1 MALLG
6 PKIAT
11 LSSSQFLMEVVMLV
25 NVVDQFWVS
34 MGISKDEL
42 NEVGARGFAYGVL
55 ALTTFGSLALA
66 MDMILNLSGRF
77 G

>member
-1 MALLG
+1 
-6 PKIAT
+6 
-11 LSSSQFLMEVVMLV
+11 MLV

-42 NEVGARGFAYGVL
+42 NEVSARGFAYAVL
-55 ALTTFGSLALA
+55 ALTTLGSLALA

>member
-1 MALLG
+1 M
-6 PKIAT
+6 
-11 LSSSQFLMEVVMLV
+11 V

-34 MGISKDEL
+34 MGISKEEL
-42 NEVGARGFAYGVL
+42 AQVGRRGIAYAVL
-55 ALTTFGSLALA
+55 SLTTLGSLALV

>member
-1 MALLG
+1 
-6 PKIAT
+6 
-11 LSSSQFLMEVVMLV
+11 MLV